1 MLASHSEY
9 GGVAGLR
16 TGTSSYT
23 NKTKGRMHHEC
34 TMEDVDRHGGLWR
47 VGSAVGRMREFIG
60 RGSDDNIVRVY
71 GCEPQNPLIPTDTNE
86 VCGGDPE
93 TLLFSELIGFDAKG
107 NPKNEV
113 ADSIEAN
120 GDNTEYTIKLKK
132 GWKFTDGT
140 EVKAENFTR
149 AWSYGANA
157 KNAQLGASFFAP
169 IQGFEDLQKDGLKG
183 DEQLSGLTVVDDYTF
198 TVKLNAPSSV
208 FKTMLGY
215 SGYAPLPD
223 SFFDDPKAFG
233 ENPVG
238 NGAYKFDSWDH
249 NQSIKLSKNP
259 DYKGSFPAKNDGV
272 WFMVYTDPQ
281 PAYADVEAGNLDSMA
296 TVPTSALSTFESD
309 DQVQAVNEPGNVSQS
324 FTFAANQKH
333 FSLDDE
339 GRLRRAAVSMAID
352 REQIIDKVSNGTN
365 TPAVDF
371 TAPLIPGYSESVPGN
386 EVLQYNPDKA
396 KELWEQANQI
406 APWGDDESFDIAY
419 NADGGGKDIY
429 DAICNSIHNTLG
441 IKSQATP
448 YPTFS
453 EMRDDITDR
462 KITTAFRSGWQPDY
476 PSAYSYLYSLYD
488 SESADGKGSNDGD
501 YKNPEFDALIDKA
514 NTESSDDAVKQDYQ
528 QAQEI
533 LFKDLP
539 AVPLWYANNKGVAAK
554 NVKGF
559 TLTWQGIEDYRNMT
573 KE

>member
-1 MLASHSEY
+1 MNARWKTLTVMVACGALVLPLAACGSSSA
-9 GGVAGLR
+9 GGP
-16 TGTSSYT
+16 
-23 NKTKGRMHHEC
+23 
-34 TMEDVDRHGGLWR
+34 
-47 VGSAVGRMREFIG
+47 
-60 RGSDDNIVRVY
+60 DDNIVRVY

-86 VCGGDPE
+86 VCGGNPE

-281 PAYADVEAGNLDSMA
+281 PAYADVEAGNLDSMD

-514 NTESSDDAVKQDYQ
+514 NTESSDDAAKQDYQ

>member
-1 MLASHSEY
+1 MNARWKTLTVMVACGALVLPLAACGSSSAGGSE
-9 GGVAGLR
+9 
-16 TGTSSYT
+16 
-23 NKTKGRMHHEC
+23 
-34 TMEDVDRHGGLWR
+34 
-47 VGSAVGRMREFIG
+47 
-60 RGSDDNIVRVY
+60 DNIIRVY

-113 ADSIEAN
+113 ADSIETN

-223 SFFDDPKAFG
+223 SFFGDPKAFG

-365 TPAVDF
+365 TPAMDF

>member
-1 MLASHSEY
+1 MNARWKTLTVMVACGALVLPLAACGSSS
-9 GGVAGLR
+9 AG
-16 TGTSSYT
+16 
-23 NKTKGRMHHEC
+23 
-34 TMEDVDRHGGLWR
+34 
-47 VGSAVGRMREFIG
+47 
-60 RGSDDNIVRVY
+60 GSDDNIVRVY

>member
-1 MLASHSEY
+1 MNARWKTLTVMVACGALVLPLAACGSSS
-9 GGVAGLR
+9 AG
-16 TGTSSYT
+16 
-23 NKTKGRMHHEC
+23 
-34 TMEDVDRHGGLWR
+34 
-47 VGSAVGRMREFIG
+47 
-60 RGSDDNIVRVY
+60 GSDDNIVRVY

-86 VCGGDPE
+86 VCGGNPE

-120 GDNTEYTIKLKK
+120 DDNTEYTIKLKK

-281 PAYADVEAGNLDSMA
+281 PAYADVEAGNLDSMD

-501 YKNPEFDALIDKA
+501 YKSPEFDALIDKA
-514 NTESSDDAVKQDYQ
+514 NTESSDDAAEQDYR

>member
-1 MLASHSEY
+1 MNARWKTLTVMVACGALVLPLAACGSSS
-9 GGVAGLR
+9 AG
-16 TGTSSYT
+16 
-23 NKTKGRMHHEC
+23 
-34 TMEDVDRHGGLWR
+34 
-47 VGSAVGRMREFIG
+47 
-60 RGSDDNIVRVY
+60 GSDDNIVRVY

-419 NADGGGKDIY
+419 NADGGGKDMY

-514 NTESSDDAVKQDYQ
+514 NTESSDDAAKQDYQ

-533 LFKDLP
+533 LFKDVP

>member
-1 MLASHSEY
+1 
-9 GGVAGLR
+9 
-16 TGTSSYT
+16 
-23 NKTKGRMHHEC
+23 MHHEC

-198 TVKLNAPSSV
+198 TAKLNAPSSV

-386 EVLQYNPDKA
+386 EVLQYNPEKA

>member
-1 MLASHSEY
+1 
-9 GGVAGLR
+9 
-16 TGTSSYT
+16 
-23 NKTKGRMHHEC
+23 MHHEC
-34 TMEDVDRHGGLWR
+34 TMEDVDRHGGLRR

-60 RGSDDNIVRVY
+60 RGSEDNIIRVY

-198 TVKLNAPSSV
+198 TAKLNAPSSV

-386 EVLQYNPDKA
+386 EVLQYNPEKA

>member
-1 MLASHSEY
+1 MNARWKTLTVMVACGALVLPLAACGSSS
-9 GGVAGLR
+9 AG
-16 TGTSSYT
+16 
-23 NKTKGRMHHEC
+23 
-34 TMEDVDRHGGLWR
+34 
-47 VGSAVGRMREFIG
+47 
-60 RGSDDNIVRVY
+60 GSDDNIVRVY

-86 VCGGDPE
+86 VCGGNPE

-183 DEQLSGLTVVDDYTF
+183 DEQLSGLTVVDDYMF

-281 PAYADVEAGNLDSMA
+281 PAYADVEAGNLDSMD

-441 IKSQATP
+441 IKSQANP

-514 NTESSDDAVKQDYQ
+514 NTESSDDAAKQDYQ

>member
-1 MLASHSEY
+1 
-9 GGVAGLR
+9 
-16 TGTSSYT
+16 
-23 NKTKGRMHHEC
+23 
-34 TMEDVDRHGGLWR
+34 MEDVDRHGGLRR

-60 RGSDDNIVRVY
+60 RGSEDNIIRVY

-281 PAYADVEAGNLDSMA
+281 PAYADVEAGNLDSMS

>member
-1 MLASHSEY
+1 MNARWKTLTVMVACGALVLPLAACGSSSA
-9 GGVAGLR
+9 GGR
-16 TGTSSYT
+16 
-23 NKTKGRMHHEC
+23 
-34 TMEDVDRHGGLWR
+34 
-47 VGSAVGRMREFIG
+47 I
-60 RGSDDNIVRVY
+60 DNIVRVY

-198 TVKLNAPSSV
+198 TAKLNAPSSV

-386 EVLQYNPDKA
+386 EVLQYNPEKA

>member
-1 MLASHSEY
+1 MNARWKTLTVMVACGALVLPLAACGSSS
-9 GGVAGLR
+9 AG
-16 TGTSSYT
+16 
-23 NKTKGRMHHEC
+23 
-34 TMEDVDRHGGLWR
+34 
-47 VGSAVGRMREFIG
+47 
-60 RGSDDNIVRVY
+60 GSDDNIVRVY

-86 VCGGDPE
+86 VCGGNPE

-281 PAYADVEAGNLDSMA
+281 PAYADVEAGNLDSMD

-514 NTESSDDAVKQDYQ
+514 NTESSDDAAEQDYQ

>member
-1 MLASHSEY
+1 MNARWKTLTVMVACGALVLPLAACGSSS
-9 GGVAGLR
+9 AG
-16 TGTSSYT
+16 
-23 NKTKGRMHHEC
+23 
-34 TMEDVDRHGGLWR
+34 
-47 VGSAVGRMREFIG
+47 
-60 RGSDDNIVRVY
+60 GSDDNIVRVY

-86 VCGGDPE
+86 VCGGNPE

-281 PAYADVEAGNLDSMA
+281 PAYADVEAGNLDSMD

-514 NTESSDDAVKQDYQ
+514 NTESSDDAAKQDYQ

>member
-1 MLASHSEY
+1 MNARWKTLTVMVACGALVLPLAACGSSS
-9 GGVAGLR
+9 AG
-16 TGTSSYT
+16 
-23 NKTKGRMHHEC
+23 
-34 TMEDVDRHGGLWR
+34 
-47 VGSAVGRMREFIG
+47 
-60 RGSDDNIVRVY
+60 GSDDNIVRVY

-198 TVKLNAPSSV
+198 TAKLNAPSSV

-514 NTESSDDAVKQDYQ
+514 NTESSDDAAKQDYQ

-533 LFKDLP
+533 LFKDVP

>member
-1 MLASHSEY
+1 MNARWKTLTVMVACGALVLPLAACGSSSAGGSE
-9 GGVAGLR
+9 
-16 TGTSSYT
+16 
-23 NKTKGRMHHEC
+23 
-34 TMEDVDRHGGLWR
+34 
-47 VGSAVGRMREFIG
+47 
-60 RGSDDNIVRVY
+60 DNIIRVY

-113 ADSIEAN
+113 ADSIETN

-419 NADGGGKDIY
+419 NADGGGKDMY

>member
-1 MLASHSEY
+1 MNARWKTLTVMVACGALVLPLAACGSSS
-9 GGVAGLR
+9 AG
-16 TGTSSYT
+16 
-23 NKTKGRMHHEC
+23 
-34 TMEDVDRHGGLWR
+34 
-47 VGSAVGRMREFIG
+47 
-60 RGSDDNIVRVY
+60 GSDDNIVRVY

-198 TVKLNAPSSV
+198 TAKLNAPSSV

-514 NTESSDDAVKQDYQ
+514 NTESSDDAAEQDYR

>member
-1 MLASHSEY
+1 MNARWKTLTVMVACGALVLPLAACGSSS
-9 GGVAGLR
+9 AG
-16 TGTSSYT
+16 
-23 NKTKGRMHHEC
+23 
-34 TMEDVDRHGGLWR
+34 
-47 VGSAVGRMREFIG
+47 
-60 RGSDDNIVRVY
+60 GSDDNIVRVY

-86 VCGGDPE
+86 VCGGNPE

-238 NGAYKFDSWDH
+238 NGTYKFDSWDH

-281 PAYADVEAGNLDSMA
+281 PAYADVEAGNLDSMD

-514 NTESSDDAVKQDYQ
+514 NTESSDDAAKQDYQ

>member
-1 MLASHSEY
+1 MNARWKTLTVMVACGALVLPLAACGSSSAGGSE
-9 GGVAGLR
+9 
-16 TGTSSYT
+16 
-23 NKTKGRMHHEC
+23 
-34 TMEDVDRHGGLWR
+34 
-47 VGSAVGRMREFIG
+47 
-60 RGSDDNIVRVY
+60 DNIIRVY

-86 VCGGDPE
+86 MCGGDPE

-419 NADGGGKDIY
+419 NADGGGKDMY

>member
-1 MLASHSEY
+1 MNARWKTLAVM
-9 GGVAGLR
+9 VACGALVLPLAAC
-16 TGTSSYT
+16 GSS
-23 NKTKGRMHHEC
+23 
-34 TMEDVDRHGGLWR
+34 
-47 VGSAVGRMREFIG
+47 SAG
-60 RGSDDNIVRVY
+60 GSDDNIVRVY

-86 VCGGDPE
+86 VCGGNPE

-281 PAYADVEAGNLDSMA
+281 PAYADVEAGNLDSMD

-514 NTESSDDAVKQDYQ
+514 NTESSDDAAKQDYQ

>member
-1 MLASHSEY
+1 MNARWKTLTVMVACGMLVLPLAACGSSS
-9 GGVAGLR
+9 AG
-16 TGTSSYT
+16 
-23 NKTKGRMHHEC
+23 
-34 TMEDVDRHGGLWR
+34 
-47 VGSAVGRMREFIG
+47 
-60 RGSDDNIVRVY
+60 GSDDNIVRVY

-86 VCGGDPE
+86 VCGGNPE

-281 PAYADVEAGNLDSMA
+281 PAYADVEAGNLDSMD

-462 KITTAFRSGWQPDY
+462 KITTAFRSGWQSDY

>member
-1 MLASHSEY
+1 MNARWKTLTVMVACGALVLPLAACGSSS
-9 GGVAGLR
+9 AG
-16 TGTSSYT
+16 
-23 NKTKGRMHHEC
+23 
-34 TMEDVDRHGGLWR
+34 
-47 VGSAVGRMREFIG
+47 
-60 RGSDDNIVRVY
+60 GSDDNIVRVY

-86 VCGGDPE
+86 VCGGNPE

-120 GDNTEYTIKLKK
+120 GDNTEYTITLKK

-281 PAYADVEAGNLDSMA
+281 PAYADVEAGNLDSMD

-365 TPAVDF
+365 TPATDF

-514 NTESSDDAVKQDYQ
+514 NTESSDDAAKQDYQ

>member
-1 MLASHSEY
+1 MNARWKTLTVMVACGALVLPLAACGSSS
-9 GGVAGLR
+9 AG
-16 TGTSSYT
+16 
-23 NKTKGRMHHEC
+23 
-34 TMEDVDRHGGLWR
+34 
-47 VGSAVGRMREFIG
+47 
-60 RGSDDNIVRVY
+60 GSDDNIVRVY

-86 VCGGDPE
+86 VCGGNPE

-281 PAYADVEAGNLDSMA
+281 PAYADVEAGNLDSMD

-501 YKNPEFDALIDKA
+501 YKNPEFDSLIDKA
-514 NTESSDDAVKQDYQ
+514 NTESSDDAAEQDYR

>member
-1 MLASHSEY
+1 MNARWKTLTVMVACGALVLPLAACGSSS
-9 GGVAGLR
+9 AG
-16 TGTSSYT
+16 
-23 NKTKGRMHHEC
+23 
-34 TMEDVDRHGGLWR
+34 
-47 VGSAVGRMREFIG
+47 
-60 RGSDDNIVRVY
+60 GSDNNIVRVY

-198 TVKLNAPSSV
+198 TAKLNAPSSV

-386 EVLQYNPDKA
+386 EVLQYNPEKA

>member
-1 MLASHSEY
+1 MNARWKTLTVMVACGALILPLAACGSSS
-9 GGVAGLR
+9 AG
-16 TGTSSYT
+16 
-23 NKTKGRMHHEC
+23 
-34 TMEDVDRHGGLWR
+34 
-47 VGSAVGRMREFIG
+47 
-60 RGSDDNIVRVY
+60 GSDDNIVRVY

-86 VCGGDPE
+86 VCGGNPE

-198 TVKLNAPSSV
+198 TVKLNAPSLV

-281 PAYADVEAGNLDSMA
+281 PAYADVEAGNLDSMD

-339 GRLRRAAVSMAID
+339 GRLRRAAVSIAID

-365 TPAVDF
+365 TPATDF

-514 NTESSDDAVKQDYQ
+514 NTESSDDAAKQDYQ

>member
-1 MLASHSEY
+1 MNARWKTLTVMVACGALVLPLAACGSSS
-9 GGVAGLR
+9 AG
-16 TGTSSYT
+16 
-23 NKTKGRMHHEC
+23 
-34 TMEDVDRHGGLWR
+34 
-47 VGSAVGRMREFIG
+47 
-60 RGSDDNIVRVY
+60 GSDDNIVRVY

-86 VCGGDPE
+86 VCGGNPE

-120 GDNTEYTIKLKK
+120 DDNTEYTIKLKK

-281 PAYADVEAGNLDSMA
+281 PAYADVEAGNLDSMD

-514 NTESSDDAVKQDYQ
+514 NTESSDDAAKQDYQ

>member
-1 MLASHSEY
+1 MNARWKTLTVMVACGALVLPLAACGSSS
-9 GGVAGLR
+9 AG
-16 TGTSSYT
+16 
-23 NKTKGRMHHEC
+23 
-34 TMEDVDRHGGLWR
+34 
-47 VGSAVGRMREFIG
+47 
-60 RGSDDNIVRVY
+60 GSDDNIVRVY

-86 VCGGDPE
+86 VCGGNPE

-259 DYKGSFPAKNDGV
+259 DYKGSFLAKNDGV
-272 WFMVYTDPQ
+272 
-281 PAYADVEAGNLDSMA
+281 
-296 TVPTSALSTFESD
+296 
-309 DQVQAVNEPGNVSQS
+309 
-324 FTFAANQKH
+324 
-333 FSLDDE
+333 
-339 GRLRRAAVSMAID
+339 
-352 REQIIDKVSNGTN
+352 
-365 TPAVDF
+365 
-371 TAPLIPGYSESVPGN
+371 
-386 EVLQYNPDKA
+386 
-396 KELWEQANQI
+396 
-406 APWGDDESFDIAY
+406 
-419 NADGGGKDIY
+419 
-429 DAICNSIHNTLG
+429 
-441 IKSQATP
+441 
-448 YPTFS
+448 
-453 EMRDDITDR
+453 
-462 KITTAFRSGWQPDY
+462 
-476 PSAYSYLYSLYD
+476 
-488 SESADGKGSNDGD
+488 
-501 YKNPEFDALIDKA
+501 
-514 NTESSDDAVKQDYQ
+514 
-528 QAQEI
+528 
-533 LFKDLP
+533 
-539 AVPLWYANNKGVAAK
+539 
-554 NVKGF
+554 
-559 TLTWQGIEDYRNMT
+559 
-573 KE
+573 

>member
-1 MLASHSEY
+1 MNARWKTLTVMVACGALVLPLAACGSSS
-9 GGVAGLR
+9 AG
-16 TGTSSYT
+16 
-23 NKTKGRMHHEC
+23 
-34 TMEDVDRHGGLWR
+34 
-47 VGSAVGRMREFIG
+47 
-60 RGSDDNIVRVY
+60 GSDDNIVRVY

-86 VCGGDPE
+86 VCGGNPE

-149 AWSYGANA
+149 AWSYGTNA

-281 PAYADVEAGNLDSMA
+281 PAYADVEAGNLDSMD

-514 NTESSDDAVKQDYQ
+514 NTESSDDAAKQDYQ

>member
-1 MLASHSEY
+1 MNARWKTLTVMVACGALVLPLAACGSSS
-9 GGVAGLR
+9 AG
-16 TGTSSYT
+16 
-23 NKTKGRMHHEC
+23 
-34 TMEDVDRHGGLWR
+34 
-47 VGSAVGRMREFIG
+47 
-60 RGSDDNIVRVY
+60 GSDDNIVRVY

-86 VCGGDPE
+86 VCGGNPE

-120 GDNTEYTIKLKK
+120 DDNTEYTIKLKK

-281 PAYADVEAGNLDSMA
+281 PAYADVEAGNLDSMD

-501 YKNPEFDALIDKA
+501 YKSPEFDALIDKA
-514 NTESSDDAVKQDYQ
+514 NTESSDDAAKQDYQ

-554 NVKGF
+554 NIKGF

>member
-1 MLASHSEY
+1 MNARWKTLTVMVACGALVLPLAACGSSS
-9 GGVAGLR
+9 AG
-16 TGTSSYT
+16 
-23 NKTKGRMHHEC
+23 
-34 TMEDVDRHGGLWR
+34 
-47 VGSAVGRMREFIG
+47 
-60 RGSDDNIVRVY
+60 GSDDNIVRVY

-198 TVKLNAPSSV
+198 TAKLNAPSSV

-386 EVLQYNPDKA
+386 EVLQYNPEKA

-559 TLTWQGIEDYRNMT
+559 PLTWQGIEDYRNMT

>member
-1 MLASHSEY
+1 MNARWKTLTVMVACGALVLPLAACGSSSAGGSE
-9 GGVAGLR
+9 
-16 TGTSSYT
+16 
-23 NKTKGRMHHEC
+23 
-34 TMEDVDRHGGLWR
+34 
-47 VGSAVGRMREFIG
+47 
-60 RGSDDNIVRVY
+60 DNIIRVY

>member
-1 MLASHSEY
+1 MNARWKTLTVMVACGALVLPLAACGSSS
-9 GGVAGLR
+9 AG
-16 TGTSSYT
+16 
-23 NKTKGRMHHEC
+23 
-34 TMEDVDRHGGLWR
+34 
-47 VGSAVGRMREFIG
+47 
-60 RGSDDNIVRVY
+60 GSDDNIVRVY

-86 VCGGDPE
+86 VCGGNPE

-120 GDNTEYTIKLKK
+120 DDNTEYTIKLKK

-281 PAYADVEAGNLDSMA
+281 PAYADVEAGNLDSMD

-501 YKNPEFDALIDKA
+501 YKSPEFDALIDKA
-514 NTESSDDAVKQDYQ
+514 NTESSDDAAKQDYQ

>member
-1 MLASHSEY
+1 MNARWKTLTVMVACGALVLPLAACGSSS
-9 GGVAGLR
+9 AG
-16 TGTSSYT
+16 
-23 NKTKGRMHHEC
+23 
-34 TMEDVDRHGGLWR
+34 
-47 VGSAVGRMREFIG
+47 
-60 RGSDDNIVRVY
+60 GSDDNIVRVY

-86 VCGGDPE
+86 VCGGNPE

-233 ENPVG
+233 ANPVG

-281 PAYADVEAGNLDSMA
+281 PAYADVEAGNLDSMD

-514 NTESSDDAVKQDYQ
+514 NTESSDDAAEQDYR

>member
-1 MLASHSEY
+1 MNARWKTLTVMVACGALVLPLAACGSSS
-9 GGVAGLR
+9 AG
-16 TGTSSYT
+16 
-23 NKTKGRMHHEC
+23 
-34 TMEDVDRHGGLWR
+34 
-47 VGSAVGRMREFIG
+47 
-60 RGSDDNIVRVY
+60 GSDDNIVRVY

-86 VCGGDPE
+86 VCGGNPE

-198 TVKLNAPSSV
+198 TAKLNAPSSV

-281 PAYADVEAGNLDSMA
+281 PAYADVEAGNLDSMD

-514 NTESSDDAVKQDYQ
+514 NTESSDDAAEQDYR